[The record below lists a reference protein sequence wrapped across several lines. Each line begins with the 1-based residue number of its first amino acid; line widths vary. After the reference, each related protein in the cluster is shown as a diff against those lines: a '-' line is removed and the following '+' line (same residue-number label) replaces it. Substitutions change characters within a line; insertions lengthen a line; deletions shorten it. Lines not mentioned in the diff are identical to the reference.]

1 MTNQEMN
8 EKINQIITDFLFPL
22 SEHENSEE
30 ELAAISILLRGFVTC
45 NNDSIEKRPF
55 LLTGINPSF
64 GSHDGKWFFPGGYKQ
79 FTFRGAISDSK
90 PQDYWGKKRKQF
102 GYDQK
107 RKQFIDDLCK
117 TMAYLDLFPI
127 RERDQILFEQVF
139 KNPKL
144 TKLRADILS
153 ITQDAIEAMA
163 PRLIVHAN
171 RQSMYYWGVKPAQEA
186 GVDANDYEHPW
197 MGYKVKRVVKDI
209 SKFNSKEHL
218 VEIKNLPDYMTEER
232 LKKFPLYKIIG
243 YIDNS
248 ERINYKRKSTS
259 LEGCFLMEY
268 VMEYRDKKDR
278 DKMYKYTEWVKIWE
292 WVKEQSPAD

>member
-90 PQDYWGKKRKQF
+90 PQDYWGKKRVQF
-102 GYDQK
+102 GK
-107 RKQFIDDLCK
+107 DLCE

-127 RERDQILFEQVF
+127 RESNQILFEQVF

-171 RQSMYYWGVKPAQEA
+171 RRSMYYWGVKPAQEA
-186 GVDANDYEHPW
+186 DVDANDYEHPW
-197 MGYKVKRVVKDI
+197 MGYKVKRVVKDL
-209 SKFNSKEHL
+209 SKFSSKEHL
-218 VEIKNLPDYMTEER
+218 VEIKKLPDCMTEER

-268 VMEYRDKKDR
+268 VMEYRKKEDR
-278 DKMYKYTEWVKIWE
+278 DKMYKYKEWDKIWE
-292 WVKEQSPAD
+292 EVKNLSPAD

>member
-1 MTNQEMN
+1 MTNQKMN

-22 SEHENSEE
+22 KKHENSKE

-64 GSHDGKWFFPGGYKQ
+64 GSHDGEWFFPGGYKQ

-102 GYDQK
+102 S
-107 RKQFIDDLCK
+107 DDLCK

-127 RERDQILFEQVF
+127 RESEQRLFEQVF

-171 RQSMYYWGVKPAQEA
+171 RQSIYYWGVKPAQEA
-186 GVDANDYEHPW
+186 DVDANDYEHPW

-218 VEIKNLPDYMTEER
+218 VEIKKLPDCMTEER

-248 ERINYKRKSTS
+248 ERINYKRKPTS

-268 VMEYRDKKDR
+268 VMEYRNKEDR
-278 DKMYKYTEWVKIWE
+278 DKMYEYTDWVEIWE
-292 WVKEQSPAD
+292 WVKKQSPAD